1 MNTEAS
7 GIDREKEAAS
17 LLRRRAM
24 DLLAMREHSRKELR
38 GKLQARMD
46 DTDSLDD
53 VLDRL
58 EQDELLSDQRFAE
71 AFVRSRINRG
81 QGPVRLR
88 QELMQRGVTEA
99 LAHQAIESQGCDW
112 FALAE
117 EVAERRFGSEPA
129 SERRELARRLRFLQ
143 YRGFTTEQC
152 RRALRM

>member
-1 MNTEAS
+1 MDRGAS
-7 GIDREKEAAS
+7 DVDREKEAAS

-24 DLLAMREHSRKELR
+24 DLLARREHSRRELR
-38 GKLQARMD
+38 DKLLARMD
-46 DTDSLDD
+46 DTESLDG

-58 EQDELLSDQRFAE
+58 EQDGLLSDQRFAA

-88 QELMQRGVTEA
+88 QELMQRGVAEA
-99 LAHQAIESQGCDW
+99 LIHQVIESEGCDW

-117 EVAERRFGSEPA
+117 EVAQRRFGSA
-129 SERRELARRLRFLQ
+129 LVSERRELARRLRFLQ

-152 RRALRM
+152 RQALRM